1 MNRTILRMT
10 VPLAIAVGLLAACSK
25 QESSQISRIEEKTFT
40 ITPRTV
46 EVRVGALAGQL
57 TGLAITQRVN
67 AETGEVVYG
76 PQLSGTLELK
86 NTSPNQSVRLIG
98 GAVNYLDALG
108 KPIPLA
114 EGRTDTRLQFSSYSS
129 ERLDPGMVATHRVDV
144 PFPALAVKESNL
156 ADLKL
161 DLSYIPTPYHAESI
175 TLAVTL
181 AKPG

>member
-10 VPLAIAVGLLAACSK
+10 VPLAMAVGLLAACSK

-114 EGRTDTRLQFSSYSS
+114 E
-129 ERLDPGMVATHRVDV
+129 
-144 PFPALAVKESNL
+144 
-156 ADLKL
+156 
-161 DLSYIPTPYHAESI
+161 
-175 TLAVTL
+175 
-181 AKPG
+181 